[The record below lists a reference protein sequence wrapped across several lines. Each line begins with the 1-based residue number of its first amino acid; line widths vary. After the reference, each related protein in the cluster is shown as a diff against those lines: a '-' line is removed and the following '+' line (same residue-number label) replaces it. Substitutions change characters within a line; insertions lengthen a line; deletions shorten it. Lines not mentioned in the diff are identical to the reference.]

1 MRNGGRKVYASA
13 NFKTVSLVGC
23 WVCGKASRQLGTM
36 HANLASGSGRATGTA
51 CDGGKIGA
59 VCVAF
64 LLKRRRTTT
73 RNTALGATRHHVQ
86 RSVSVTRFLH
96 TTLCNRHGGV
106 QRRTGVRKQK
116 AIVCV
121 IFKLND
127 QKAYQGAKTV
137 RTVATQQPFNY
148 AASGQKYTPVTEAY
162 KRRDNITMPTR

>member
-1 MRNGGRKVYASA
+1 MVVGRCTRQQISKRCRW
-13 NFKTVSLVGC
+13 LVAG
-23 WVCGKASRQLGTM
+23 VCGKASRQLGTM

-127 QKAYQGAKTV
+127 QKAHPKALKLCAQL
-137 RTVATQQPFNY
+137 QH
-148 AASGQKYTPVTEAY
+148 SSLS
-162 KRRDNITMPTR
+162 TMLPLIKSTLP